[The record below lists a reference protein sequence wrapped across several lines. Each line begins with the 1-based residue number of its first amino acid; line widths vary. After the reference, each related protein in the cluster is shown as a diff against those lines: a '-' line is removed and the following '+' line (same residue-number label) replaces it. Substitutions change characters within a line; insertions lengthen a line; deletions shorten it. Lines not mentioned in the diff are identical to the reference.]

1 MRLFIAEKPS
11 VARAIAQGLGT
22 PQKMDGFLKVGD
34 DNITWCYGH
43 LLTLWTP
50 EEVMSGKLG
59 EKQSIPASAL
69 PVMPSPFRLRPR
81 DADAAKQVRVIGNLL
96 KQARKVV
103 HAGDP
108 DREGQLLVDE
118 VLQYLGWKGLT
129 RRIWLS
135 AVDPES
141 VKKALVSM
149 KDNKAMQALSCSAE
163 ARSQADWLVGMN
175 ASIAL
180 SRNIQAKGGSGIWSI
195 GRVQTPTLALIV
207 RRDEE
212 LRNFRSREFFL
223 VVAHLSNGVR
233 ARWQMP
239 EDQVDLDEEG
249 RLTDRLPAEAIAR
262 KVSGQ
267 QATVTAFT
275 RKEGKRE
282 APLPF
287 ALSDLQKAASA
298 RYGLSAAQVLEA
310 AQKLYEAG
318 VTTYPR
324 TDCGYLPEEQHADA
338 SRILQS
344 LGISGADP
352 QRRHPAWNTTKVEA
366 HHGII
371 PTGQPLPATASQAMV
386 NVYALIRISYGQLF
400 FPPETFEQR
409 EASFEIAGET
419 FIARS
424 KVITDPGWT
433 SLGKAS
439 KEEDWEEKTADDEES
454 GNIPVYQKNE
464 KTQCEQAEVVSRTT
478 KPPKPYTDG
487 TLIAAMTR
495 VHAFVD
501 DPKLKA
507 RLRETSGIGTE
518 ATRAGIIETLLK
530 REYIERRKKELR
542 ATEQGVQ
549 LVQMLRTV
557 APTVVDP
564 GTTAIWEDGLA
575 SIAVGRLDA
584 QIFMQKQI
592 EAVRSITRRILDAD
606 LPGMVPKASGFTC
619 PLCQSAL
626 VQRTSR
632 RGTPFFSCL
641 GTDCHA
647 AFFQEKDGTPG
658 ARMGDPETKA
668 PEAEGPA
675 CLVCNTLTGRF
686 STAKGHGYY
695 RCPQGHGSWWDDN
708 GKLGKKWED
717 KPRSSGKSGRK

>member
-1 MRLFIAEKPS
+1 MRLYIAEKPS
-11 VARAIAQGLGT
+11 VARAIAQGLGAAE
-22 PQKMDGFLKVGD
+22 KADGFLKVGK

-50 EEVMSGKLG
+50 EEVMSGKVG
-59 EKQSIPASAL
+59 ERKSIPVTAL
-69 PVMPSPFRLRPR
+69 PILPSPFRLRPR

-96 KQARKVV
+96 KQAQEVV

-118 VLQYLGWKGLT
+118 VLHYLGWKGAT
-129 RRIWLS
+129 RRLWLS

-141 VKKALVSM
+141 VKKSLVSM
-149 KDNKAMQALSCSAE
+149 KDNAAMQPLSRSAE

-180 SRNIQAKGGSGIWSI
+180 SRNIQSKGGSGLWSI

-207 RRDEE
+207 RREEE
-212 LRNFRSREFFL
+212 LRHFRPQDYFL
-223 VVAHLSNGVR
+223 VVAHLQNGVR

-239 EDQVDLDEEG
+239 EYQSGLDAEG
-249 RLTDRLPAEAIAR
+249 RLTDRKIADAMAQ

-275 RKEGKRE
+275 RKEGRCE

-298 RYGLSAAQVLEA
+298 KFGLSAAQTLDA

-318 VTTYPR
+318 ITTYPR
-324 TDCGYLPEEQHADA
+324 TDCGYLPEEQHVSAPK
-338 SRILQS
+338 ILQS
-344 LGISGADP
+344 LGMTDADP
-352 QRRHPAWNTTKVEA
+352 KRRHPAWNTAKVEA

-371 PTGQPLPATASQAMV
+371 PTGQPLPATATPAMA
-386 NVYALIRISYGQLF
+386 NVYELIRISYGQLF
-400 FPPETFEQR
+400 YPPEVFEQR
-409 EASFEIAGET
+409 EASFVIAGEI

-424 KVITDPGWT
+424 KVITSQGWT
-433 SLGKAS
+433 SLGKGG
-439 KEEDWEEKTADDEES
+439 KKGEGEENADDDDDA
-454 GNIPVYQKNE
+454 GNIPIYQKDE
-464 KTQCEQAEVVSRTT
+464 KTPCERAEVLTKTT
-478 KPPKPYTDG
+478 TPPKPYTDG

-518 ATRAGIIETLLK
+518 ATRAGVIETLLK

-542 ATEQGVQ
+542 ATEQGLQ

-557 APTVVDP
+557 VPSAVDP

-584 QIFMQKQI
+584 QLFLQKQI
-592 EAVRSITRRILDAD
+592 EAVRSITRRILEAE
-606 LPGMVPKASGFTC
+606 LPGMTPKTSEFSC
-619 PLCQSAL
+619 PLCGGAM
-626 VQRTSR
+626 VKKTSR
-632 RGTPFFSCL
+632 KGTPFYSCL
-641 GTDCHA
+641 GAECRA
-647 AFFQEKDGTPG
+647 AFFLDKDGRPG
-658 ARMGDPETKA
+658 ARIGESEDKIPES
-668 PEAEGPA
+668 EGPA
-675 CLVCNTLTGRF
+675 CPTCKTVTGRF

-717 KPRSSGKSGRK
+717 NPRKAGN